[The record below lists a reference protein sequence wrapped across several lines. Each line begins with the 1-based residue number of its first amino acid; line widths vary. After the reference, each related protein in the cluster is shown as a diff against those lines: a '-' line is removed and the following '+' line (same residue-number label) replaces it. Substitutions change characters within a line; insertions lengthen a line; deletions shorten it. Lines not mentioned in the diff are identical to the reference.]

1 MPPNSEIEKLERRWR
16 ENPKGTVFAPY
27 AEVLRKN
34 GDHEL
39 AKDILRQG
47 LELHPDHIPGN
58 IVLGR
63 CSLDLGEDGPAE
75 QAFTHVLGLD
85 VENVIA
91 LKALADITERHGRL
105 AEARDWLGKLV
116 AVDPSNDEARDQ
128 IARVEAAQQVASASM
143 ASAAV
148 VEVKPEVD
156 EVETTRE
163 IIPPPSTVK
172 TREIE
177 VFARPKEGPLAEANR
192 AETSGGEIR
201 DSEPRQIPKFETTRV
216 MPALDPT
223 DAAFDA
229 LVPPPPVG
237 HVLDDATLDT
247 VELTPLMP
255 AEPAPIA
262 DLEPVEL
269 DIAAAARQLDAA
281 PLAGI
286 EQGEEFAAPEP
297 DSVTRSA
304 DVAPTAFGFGTD
316 ERKPL
321 ELRSSGHTEFQAPD
335 ASNEL
340 LDIKPAAASEFQA
353 PDASNELL
361 DIKPA
366 AASEFQAPDATNE
379 LLELSASG
387 HSEFQSP
394 DASNELLELAASSH
408 SEFQEP
414 DASHELLALTG
425 SSSSEFQTPSGS
437 EELLAIRETP
447 APEPQPEPVTE
458 PEPEVVSPVAIDEP
472 EAEIEELSPVTA
484 SVDDGDGPSLLADLA
499 ALSAAP
505 TEEIATTM
513 LPALPEPAASATEAA
528 EAVDLTEPVRELEA
542 SPPAA
547 PDWLFEEEEAQAPV
561 PLADE
566 LTHLPGDLDDELV
579 APVAAELEAEPQPD
593 AAAEVEAPA
602 EPEPEEELVEATA
615 SAPVEEPPSNDLKLI
630 FPDDAA
636 KPEPH
641 QVRRITQEVELPA
654 MAGDIDEHEVEPVVT
669 ESMAELYARQGHTA
683 EALKVYRAL
692 AEKAPHDARLRE
704 RIAELEVR
712 TPQPQRR
719 MTYVAL
725 ETGGES
731 VESFFRALAD
741 SRPGG
746 TTVHATG
753 HIMDDDDG
761 SGAPTRP
768 ARDPLSLSAIFG
780 EDPAAQAR
788 QAAAPSTPSAGA
800 APDAFSFDQFFGGT
814 GNGGAQG
821 TARQESPT
829 GEDLDQF
836 QHWLKSLKK

>member
-63 CSLDLGEDGPAE
+63 CSIDLGEDGPAE

-85 VENVIA
+85 AENVIA
-91 LKALADITERHGRL
+91 LQALADITERHGRL

-116 AVDPSNDEARDQ
+116 AVDPSNDVARDQ
-128 IARVEAAQQVASASM
+128 IARVEAAQQAA
-143 ASAAV
+143 AAV
-148 VEVKPEVD
+148 MSATASVQVEPEAEEK
-156 EVETTRE
+156 EVTIE
-163 IIPPPSTVK
+163 IIPPPLPSTVK

-177 VFARPKEGPLAEANR
+177 AFARPKDGPLAEPDR
-192 AETSGGEIR
+192 SETGGGVIR
-201 DSEPRQIPKFETTRV
+201 DAEPARIV
-216 MPALDPT
+216 DDA

-229 LVPPPPVG
+229 LVPPPIG
-237 HVLDDATLDT
+237 HVIDASTART
-247 VELTPLMP
+247 VELEPLMP
-255 AEPAPIA
+255 PEPAPIA

-269 DIAAAARQLDAA
+269 DIASAARSLAAA
-281 PLAGI
+281 PLADI
-286 EQGEEFAAPEP
+286 EIREEFAAPSAEP
-297 DSVTRSA
+297 E
-304 DVAPTAFGFGTD
+304 APSSFGYRPE
-316 ERKPL
+316 ERGEAI
-321 ELRSSGHTEFQAPD
+321 ELRSSGLTEFQAPD

-340 LDIKPAAASEFQA
+340 LDLKPADRSEFQAPDAANELLEIKPADRSEFQA

-361 DIKPA
+361 DITPA
-366 AASEFQAPDATNE
+366 PHSEFQAPDASHE
-379 LLELSASG
+379 LLDLAPSG
-387 HSEFQSP
+387 S
-394 DASNELLELAASSH
+394 

-414 DASHELLALTG
+414 DASQELAALTG
-425 SSSSEFQTPSGS
+425 SASSEYQTPSGS
-437 EELLAIRETP
+437 EDLLALARAAE
-447 APEPQPEPVTE
+447 ARHEDFAAAEPVADPVADE
-458 PEPEVVSPVAIDEP
+458 PEPFAMAD
-472 EAEIEELSPVTA
+472 AE
-484 SVDDGDGPSLLADLA
+484 DGPSLIADLE
-499 ALSAAP
+499 ALSTAP
-505 TEEIATTM
+505 TEEMATAL
-513 LPALPEPAASATEAA
+513 LPAIEEPAASATDAP
-528 EAVDLTEPVRELEA
+528 EAVDLTEPVRAEEEIA
-542 SPPAA
+542 PIPAA
-547 PDWLFEEEEAQAPV
+547 PDWLFDESGEHAAAEAPPVDEPAEADLDAVEPVAAISERIADAYAEAEFEEP
-561 PLADE
+561 
-566 LTHLPGDLDDELV
+566 HLPGDLDDDLA
-579 APVAAELEAEPQPD
+579 APL
-593 AAAEVEAPA
+593 
-602 EPEPEEELVEATA
+602 EEESRTEVA
-615 SAPVEEPPSNDLKLI
+615 SGRISEEKGSSDLKLI

-636 KPEPH
+636 QPEPH

-654 MAGDIDEHEVEPVVT
+654 MAGDLDERDPEPILT
-669 ESMAELYARQGHTA
+669 ESMAELYARQGHTV

-692 AEKAPHDARLRE
+692 AERAPHDTRLRE
-704 RIAELEVR
+704 RIAELEIR

-746 TTVHATG
+746 HGAVHATG
-753 HIMDDDDG
+753 QISDDDG

-780 EDPAAQAR
+780 EDPAAAKP
-788 QAAAPSTPSAGA
+788 AATPVAPATGTGA
-800 APDAFSFDQFFGGT
+800 DAFSFDQFFGSG
-814 GNGGAQG
+814 GNGGGQAA
-821 TARQESPT
+821 ARPENPA